1 MSFKKDTSKVRS
13 FSGGP
18 IKETGFYALTINK
31 AYDDKS
37 KEALSE
43 YIVLD
48 CSTEAGQYA
57 TVRLTHIKKDGN
69 PNDMGI
75 EQINDMMVL
84 LDLDELKAVPGRLML
99 RDWNIKQDV
108 EQKKMVYKE
117 LIGKTIGSV
126 WQMRESIKFGTVSE
140 KQVRAEFLCFCDAE
154 TMASTSEFVMEA
166 EPVSIQKYINTLDAV
181 KYLPSTL
188 DAHTI
193 KQAQNQPNAP
203 VQDPVKMDSKADEFD
218 DFDDDIPF

>member
-18 IKETGFYALTINK
+18 IKETGFCALTINK
-31 AYDDKS
+31 AYDEKS

-48 CSTEAGQYA
+48 CSTDAGQYA
-57 TVRLTHIKKDGN
+57 TVRLTHIKKDGQ

-75 EQINDMMVL
+75 EQINDLMVL
-84 LDLDELKAVPGRLML
+84 LDLDELKAVPGRVML
-99 RDWNIKQDV
+99 RDWDLKQDI
-108 EQKKMVYKE
+108 EKKKMVYKE

-126 WQMRESIKFGTVSE
+126 WQMRESIKFGTTDV

-154 TMASTSEFVMEA
+154 TMASTSEFVMQS
-166 EPVSIQKYINTLDAV
+166 EPVSIQKYIDSLDAV

-188 DAHTI
+188 DNHII

-203 VQDPVKMDSKADEFD
+203 VQDAVKMGVLVDEFD
-218 DFDDDIPF
+218 DFEDDIPF